1 MTVVTAAVIE
11 SEGRI
16 LICRRRFDQ
25 RHPGKWEF
33 PGGKVEPGEDSRQGL
48 RRELGEELGIEARI
62 DAEITRY
69 RYRYSDNQVEL
80 VFYRVSEFT
89 GEPDGSQF
97 EEIRWVTPGELPA
110 FDFLEGD
117 IEFVRELAARRG

>member
-1 MTVVTAAVIE
+1 MIKRD
-11 SEGRI
+11 GRI

-33 PGGKVEPGEDSRQGL
+33 PGGKVEPGENSRQGV
-48 RRELGEELGIEARI
+48 RRELCEELGIEARI
-62 DAEITRY
+62 DEEITRY
-69 RYRYSDNQVEL
+69 RYRYPDKQVEL

-97 EEIRWVTPGELPA
+97 EEIRWVTPGELPG

-117 IEFVRELAARRG
+117 VAFVRELAARRS